1 MTQQLRG
8 EIPNLARF
16 YKTVLMV
23 AKIATVDLYLK
34 KSLNRYF
41 SRTNKPESRSGGLW
55 GL

>member
-23 AKIATVDLYLK
+23 AKMACVDLYLK
-34 KSLNRYF
+34 KFLNEVLF
-41 SRTNKPESRSGGLW
+41 
-55 GL
+55 